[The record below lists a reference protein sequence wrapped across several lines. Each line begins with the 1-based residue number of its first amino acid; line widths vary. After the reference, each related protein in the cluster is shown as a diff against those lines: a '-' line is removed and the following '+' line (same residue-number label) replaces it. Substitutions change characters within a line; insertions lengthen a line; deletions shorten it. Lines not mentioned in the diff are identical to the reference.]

1 MRILFIHNKYKQ
13 YGGEDVALELESSV
27 LLKKGHE
34 VKTLFFDNKQIIGFF
49 SKIEAA
55 FRAVYSFS
63 SARKT
68 SNTILQFKPD
78 IIHIHN
84 LFFIA
89 SPSIIY
95 AARKHKV
102 PVVFTLNNYRLIC
115 ANALLMRNND
125 VCELC
130 IHKKFPLHGI
140 KYKCYGGSSSESALV
155 TIITGFHKLISTWK
169 NKVSAFIALNEFSR
183 SKLLNS
189 SLKIP
194 AAKMIAKSN
203 FVRDPGEG
211 NKIREDFFLFV
222 GRVVKEKGVHVLA
235 KAFAAMPDN
244 KIIIIGDGPEKN
256 SLQEKFKSYKNIS
269 FSGQMERQL
278 VKDYMK
284 QCKALICPSI
294 WYEGTPLTI
303 IEAFAAGTPVIASR
317 LGSMAETVSD
327 GFNGLLFIAGD
338 ADDLCKKVDIF
349 IKESRNSAI
358 FNENAR
364 QTYLEKYHEDVHYSA
379 ILKIYENAIAQNND

>member
-1 MRILFIHNKYKQ
+1 MKILFIHNKYKQ

-27 LLKKGHE
+27 LIEKGHE
-34 VKTLFFDNKQIIGFF
+34 VKILFFDNKQIVGFF
-49 SKIEAA
+49 SKIGATL
-55 FRAVYSFS
+55 RAVYSFS

-68 SNTILQFKPD
+68 SNTILEFKPD

-95 AARKHKV
+95 AACKHKI
-102 PVVFTLNNYRLIC
+102 PVVLTLNNYRLVC
-115 ANALLMRNND
+115 ANALLMRNNE

-130 IHKKFPLHGI
+130 IKKKFPFKGI
-140 KYKCYGGSSSESALV
+140 KYKCYRGSFAGSALV
-155 TIITGFHKLISTWK
+155 IAITGFHKLIGTWK

-189 SLKIP
+189 SLEIP
-194 AAKMIAKSN
+194 TAKMIAKSN

-211 NKIREDFFLFV
+211 KKTREDFFLFV
-222 GRVVKEKGVHVLA
+222 GRLAKEKGVDVLA
-235 KAFAAMPDN
+235 MAFANMEDN

-256 SLQEKFKSYKNIS
+256 SLQEKFSAYKNIS
-269 FSGQMERQL
+269 FTGKMEKQL
-278 VKDYMK
+278 VKEYMR
-284 QCKALICPSI
+284 QCKAFICPSI

-327 GFNGLLFIAGD
+327 GFNGLLFTAGD
-338 ADDLCKKVDIF
+338 ADDLGKKVSIF
-349 IKESRNSAI
+349 LKESRNSTM
-358 FNENAR
+358 FYENAR
-364 QTYLEKYHEDVHYSA
+364 QTYIEKYHENVHYSA
-379 ILKIYENAIAQNND
+379 ILKIYENAIAKNND

>member
-1 MRILFIHNKYKQ
+1 VKILFIHNKYKH

-27 LLKKGHE
+27 LLEKGHE
-34 VKTLFFDNKQIIGFF
+34 VNTLSFDNKHIVGFF
-49 SKIEAA
+49 SKIGAA
-55 FRAVYSFS
+55 FQAVYSFS

-95 AARKHKV
+95 AARKHKI
-102 PVVFTLNNYRLIC
+102 PVVLTLNNYRLLC
-115 ANALLMRNND
+115 ANSLLMRDNE

-130 IHKKFPLHGI
+130 IHKKFPFHGI
-140 KYKCYGGSSSESALV
+140 RYKCYRGSSAESALV
-155 TIITGFHKLISTWK
+155 TTITGFHKLISTWK
-169 NKVSAFIALNEFSR
+169 NKVSAFIALNDFSR
-183 SKLLNS
+183 SKFLNS
-189 SLKIP
+189 SLQIPVGKI
-194 AAKMIAKSN
+194 MAKSN

-222 GRVVKEKGVHVLA
+222 GRIAKEKGVHVLA

-244 KIIIIGDGPEKN
+244 KIIIIGDGPEKI
-256 SLQEKFKSYKNIS
+256 SLQEKFRSYKNIS
-269 FSGQMERQL
+269 FTGQMEKQL
-278 VKDYMK
+278 VKEYMK
-284 QCKALICPSI
+284 QCKAFICPSI

-303 IEAFAAGTPVIASR
+303 IEAFAAGTPVITSR

-327 GFNGLLFIAGD
+327 GFNGLLFTVGD
-338 ADDLCKKVDIF
+338 ADDLAKKVSIF
-349 IKESRNSAI
+349 LKETRNSAM
-358 FNENAR
+358 FYENAR

-379 ILKIYENAIAQNND
+379 ILKIYKSAIAQNND